1 MRAAGKPV
9 IRADVCM
16 MFAKSAILQRWHW
29 FAYHFSTLNVPGW
42 EHPLAA
48 PIIDA
53 LADCDRAMPGYAQI
67 FITRLAA
74 SGGKEKYLPHYEQ
87 LLRLGRVAPSLRLSP
102 RQKRAEKIPRLPFGT
117 RASYTALK

>member
-53 LADCDRAMPGYAQI
+53 LVDCDPAMPGYAQI

-87 LLRLGRVAPSLRLSP
+87 LLQQMAELHVVRQVVSFDLAGWRRVC
-102 RQKRAEKIPRLPFGT
+102 G
-117 RASYTALK
+117 